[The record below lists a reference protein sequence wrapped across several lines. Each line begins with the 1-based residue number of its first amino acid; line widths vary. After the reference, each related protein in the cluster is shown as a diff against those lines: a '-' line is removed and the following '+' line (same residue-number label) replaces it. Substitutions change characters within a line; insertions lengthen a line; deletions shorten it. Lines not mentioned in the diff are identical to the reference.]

1 MNKFIGLF
9 IISLLMVGGIILF
22 NQNKPLLK
30 KEEVSKQAATTSSN
44 SVKEFTLTAKN
55 WTFNPSVIT
64 VKQGDKVKLNVKS
77 IDVSHGFALP
87 DYGFDQKLEP
97 GKEIII
103 EFIASKK
110 GEFTFF
116 CSVLCGEGHKDM
128 KGKLVVE

>member
-1 MNKFIGLF
+1 MNRFIGLL
-9 IISLLMVGGIILF
+9 IVGLLIYGGVLIF
-22 NQNKPLLK
+22 NQNKPIK
-30 KEEVSKQAATTSSN
+30 KEEVSKQAVTTSS
-44 SVKEFTLTAKN
+44 SLVKEFTLTAKN
-55 WTFNPSVIT
+55 WSFDPPVIT

-97 GKEIII
+97 GQEIVI

-116 CSVLCGEGHKDM
+116 CSVMCGEGHKDM

>member
-1 MNKFIGLF
+1 MNKFIGL
-9 IISLLMVGGIILF
+9 LMVGLMIYGGVLLF
-22 NQNKPLLK
+22 NQNKPIK

-44 SVKEFTLTAKN
+44 PVKEFTITAKN
-55 WTFNPSVIT
+55 WVFDPPVIT
-64 VKQGDKVKLNVKS
+64 VKQGDKVKLSIKS

-97 GKEIII
+97 GKEIVI
-103 EFIASKK
+103 EFTASKK

-116 CSVLCGEGHKDM
+116 CSVMCGEGHRDM

>member
-1 MNKFIGLF
+1 MNKFIGLL
-9 IISLLMVGGIILF
+9 IVGLLIYGGVLLF
-22 NQNKPLLK
+22 NQNKPA
-30 KEEVSKQAATTSSN
+30 EEGVSKQAATTSSN
-44 SVKEFTLTAKN
+44 PVKEFTLTAKN
-55 WTFNPSVIT
+55 WSFDPPIIT

-97 GKEIII
+97 GKEIVI
-103 EFIASKK
+103 EFTASKK

-116 CSVLCGEGHKDM
+116 CSVMCGEGHRDM